1 MDGRFPLEE
10 LIESLLHLLNEAEAA
25 VALGPIAALLV
36 KGPLLVRLR
45 GVLARFGE
53 ALEALG
59 GAADAEAIAVEA
71 DGRDRIQRAAQR
83 LGEVRLQALE
93 LGATWYRGLQE
104 DMCDATAGPEAD
116 AVLSRALGQAGI
128 AADVLHG
135 AEVREGGAE
144 SRGQLVSEVLD
155 LSAMSG
161 QREPAADGA
170 LFGRRDRELLERVAE
185 ALLFAPPS
193 PSQQTPAPAAASEEA
208 PSPAQPSLAAP
219 PPRPLVV
226 PPSPQDPRPVR
237 LPGSLMCPITQSVM
251 RDPVNTATGHTYE
264 RSAIEAWLQGNDVD
278 PMTKERLPHKTL
290 VPAWAVKGVITE
302 LLEQLGMTHDQYDEQ
317 ADMGGLR
324 TPSRRPAPPSSP
336 PRPVPP
342 PAPASPAPAPAAP
355 AAPAPAAM
363 PGPFDRPARLFDYV
377 TAAPNYRSFNDAADG
392 PLAPGKYGIVL
403 MDDRSPNRPLRI
415 RSLQEPF
422 RLFWYERAALQ
433 PVPAESLP
441 AGTALALP
449 SSSSSSSSPADMGTP
464 VTLLTSDAC
473 MLVRRGYD
481 WRPPEGTSPERE
493 AELRAELRSKHLRD
507 ECARVA
513 SGGRPQVGTLAAT
526 STGGRSWT
534 VHWQGGGEEV
544 LCAGEGNRF
553 ELQHVQVHRLSGAP
567 VRAGSSLTPGCA
579 VMRGLYWTWGEDQDG
594 GAGTVGTLEKDDRE
608 GCVNARWPNRRRANY
623 RASAALGF
631 DLNYVARP
639 AEAVTVYNAQ
649 RGLLVCRGPDWG
661 WGDQDGGGG
670 VGRLQA
676 PAKLAAGQGVWW
688 KVQWANDT
696 CNQYRV
702 GKPGSG
708 WCDLQ
713 IATYEDEGE
722 TGFLRPG
729 TVVTITSDLSPFPD
743 ASSGPLAAGELG
755 MVVQDGDTM
764 YEVEA
769 VSSRERFWYERG
781 ALRPLPGRLAVDRCA
796 ELLRLN
802 REGRAAMRGRSGGT
816 GGDTGRQPE
825 ENYYCGHWMSQCR
838 CGRCDGQCGPN
849 NGCPCYACAELAGRN
864 AVN

>member
-1 MDGRFPLEE
+1 MGVARREFPLGEHV
-10 LIESLLHLLNEAEAA
+10 ESLLHTLHEAEAA
-25 VALGPIAALLV
+25 VALGPVAALLV

-104 DMCDATAGPEAD
+104 DMCDAAAGLEVE
-116 AVLSRALGQAGI
+116 AVLNRALEQAGI
-128 AADVLHG
+128 AADMLHG
-135 AEVREGGAE
+135 AE
-144 SRGQLVSEVLD
+144 SRWLLVSEVLD

-161 QREPAADGA
+161 QQEPAADGA

-193 PSQQTPAPAAASEEA
+193 PSQQTPTPLAAAEEA
-208 PSPAQPSLAAP
+208 ASPARPSFAAP
-219 PPRPLVV
+219 PPQPLVV
-226 PPSPQDPRPVR
+226 PPSPQDLRPMR
-237 LPGSLMCPITQSVM
+237 LPGSLMCPITQTIM
-251 RDPVNTATGHTYE
+251 RDPVSTATGHTYE
-264 RSAIEAWLQGNDVD
+264 RSVIEAWLQSKDED

-290 VPAWAVKGVITE
+290 VPAWTVKGVITE

-317 ADMGGLR
+317 AETGGLR
-324 TPSRRPAPPSSP
+324 TPSRRPAPPS
-336 PRPVPP
+336 PP
-342 PAPASPAPAPAAP
+342 PWLAPPLAPASPAPAPTAP

-377 TAAPNYRSFNDAADG
+377 TAAPNYRSFHDAADG

-403 MDDRSPNRPLRI
+403 IDDRSPNRPLRV

-422 RLFWYERAALQ
+422 RLFWYERAAVQ
-433 PVPAESLP
+433 PVPVESLP

-449 SSSSSSSSPADMGTP
+449 SSSSTTDMGTP
-464 VTLLTSDAC
+464 VTQLTGGAC

-481 WRPPEGTSPERE
+481 WRPPEGTNPERE
-493 AELRAELRSKHLRD
+493 AELRAE
-507 ECARVA
+507 
-513 SGGRPQVGTLAAT
+513 VGTLVAT
-526 STGGRSWT
+526 STRGRSWT

-544 LCAGEGNRF
+544 LCAGGDDRF
-553 ELQHVQVHRLSGAP
+553 ELQHVQVHPLSGAP

-579 VMRGLYWTWGEDQDG
+579 VVRGLYWTWGQYQDG
-594 GAGTVGTLEKDDRE
+594 GAGTVGALEKDDRE
-608 GCVNARWPNRRRANY
+608 GYVNVRWPNHRRAKY

-639 AEAVTVYNAQ
+639 ADAVTVYNAQ
-649 RGLLVCRGPDWG
+649 RGLLVSRGPNWK

-676 PAKLAAGQGVWW
+676 PAELAAGQGVWW
-688 KVQWANDT
+688 KVQWAHGTD
-696 CNQYRV
+696 NQYRV
-702 GKPGSG
+702 GKPGRG

-713 IATYEDEGE
+713 IATYEDAGE
-722 TGFLRPG
+722 TGSLRPG
-729 TVVTITSDLSPFPD
+729 TMVTLVSDLSPFPD
-743 ASSGPLAAGELG
+743 ASSGPLAAGDLG

-764 YEVEA
+764 YEVQA
-769 VSSRERFWYERG
+769 VSSRACFWYECG
-781 ALRPLPGRLAVDRCA
+781 ALRPLPGRLAVDRA
-796 ELLRLN
+796 PGLLQLN
-802 REGRAAMRGRSGGT
+802 REGRAAMRGGGGGT
-816 GGDTGRQPE
+816 GGNTGRQPA
-825 ENYYCGHWMSQCR
+825 ENYYCG
-838 CGRCDGQCGPN
+838 
-849 NGCPCYACAELAGRN
+849 AA
-864 AVN
+864 AVTGSAAPVTAAPATPARSWPGGML